1 MTKTLFQG
9 VDLRPLSLEI
19 LSHIENEIEIKINR
33 INLNTLY
40 EELIP
45 MLQVYK
51 TNSKQKKIPSPFYV
65 KYTNLNF
72 GA

>member
-40 EELIP
+40 EELIT

-51 TNSKQKKIPSPFYV
+51 TNSKQQKIHSPFYA
-65 KYTNLNF
+65 KYTNSNF
-72 GA
+72 SA